1 VQQRREIGLAHHPPH
16 RLHST
21 GSLGL
26 NSQREKS
33 QSDRAASPDL
43 GQKGCP
49 ISG

>member
-33 QSDRAASPDL
+33 LAERL
-43 GQKGCP
+43 LVLV
-49 ISG
+49 SGAK